1 MADVKDGRAT
11 IWSSSQG
18 TFGLRSLIAQI
29 FGMPREKVRVVY
41 LDGSGSYGSNGAY
54 DAAADAVLLS
64 RAVSQPVRLQWMRQ
78 DEHGWDPKGP
88 AQLLEM
94 RGALDSDGKLA
105 AFESRVIAP
114 TGPQWTESL
123 LGPRSADH
131 AEPGSAIRSGE
142 SAGERARGKSDAD
155 PSFEPARAVEDRQHL
170 RGGELRR

>member
-1 MADVKDGRAT
+1 MTSAQSGDSPPPRSRSLRSITGRSTGTVRWDLRARWPMSRMAARRSGPLRRAPA
-11 IWSSSQG
+11 G
-18 TFGLRSLIAQI
+18 PRSLIAQI

-105 AFESRVIAP
+105 AFESRGIAP
-114 TGPQWTESL
+114 TGPQWTEAL
-123 LGPRSADH
+123 LGPRRR
-131 AEPGSAIRSGE
+131 GC
-142 SAGERARGKSDAD
+142 ARG
-155 PSFEPARAVEDRQHL
+155 R
-170 RGGELRR
+170 